1 MTDGLALLTQ
11 QREQRK
17 RSIPP
22 PRHPARPAVRSLP
35 DHAPEMAPE
44 PALDPRASDAVADSP
59 SNSEPAPAAQPTHG
73 VGVGVEVGVG
83 VGDEDLTELY
93 RSTIYFGQAEDRFL
107 EDVRTIA
114 RRLKPRVDATRSAVV
129 RLAVRRMLA
138 DLTPGE
144 VVDELRAQ
152 APQNTGAPGRRR
164 L

>member
-35 DHAPEMAPE
+35 SHAPEDPPE
-44 PALDPRASDAVADSP
+44 PALDAPTPDAVADSP
-59 SNSEPAPAAQPTHG
+59 SNSEPAPAPEPTH
-73 VGVGVEVGVG
+73 
-83 VGDEDLTELY
+83 EDLTELY

-107 EDVRTIA
+107 EDVRTVA
-114 RRLKPRVDATRSAVV
+114 RRAKPKVDATRSAVV
-129 RLAVRRMLA
+129 RMAVRRMLA

-144 VVDELRAQ
+144 VMDALRAQ